1 MAEDVKNYKILGWVA
16 SIISLIGVGFNAY
29 QNIWCWPIW
38 CFGNALWVYYAVK
51 TKQTSQ
57 LILWIAY
64 TVVNIWA
71 WWKWLQ

>member
-1 MAEDVKNYKILGWVA
+1 MKVIGWVA
-16 SIISLIGVGFNAY
+16 SAISLVGIAFNAY
-29 QNIWCWPIW
+29 HSIWCWPIW
-38 CFGNALWVYYAVK
+38 CVANIFWIYYAIK
-51 TKQTSQ
+51 TKQISQ